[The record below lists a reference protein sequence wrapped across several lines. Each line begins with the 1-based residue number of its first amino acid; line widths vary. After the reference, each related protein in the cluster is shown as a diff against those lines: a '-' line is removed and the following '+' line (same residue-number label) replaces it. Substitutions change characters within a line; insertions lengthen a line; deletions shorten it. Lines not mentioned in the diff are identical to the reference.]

1 MAKWVIVKFLDSLD
15 DEEPA
20 FTFCV
25 IPTSWLE
32 TDDGADYA
40 RWPPSTNSQKELKA
54 IKKMIQDCTPVC
66 IEWPIHIFIEKT
78 PEIDTYKETKEYEK
92 CIGKLGQGRNLLK
105 GYEARRQALLN
116 KKKGCLPQ
124 QEGISSRRV
133 VNR

>member
-15 DEEPA
+15 DEEAA

-54 IKKMIQDCTPVC
+54 IEKMIQDGTPAC
-66 IEWPIHIFIEKT
+66 IEWPIHIVIEKT
-78 PEIDTYKETKEYEK
+78 PEIVRTESPGEEVRSGDGESTNSH
-92 CIGKLGQGRNLLK
+92 GMLQPPVGH
-105 GYEARRQALLN
+105 
-116 KKKGCLPQ
+116 
-124 QEGISSRRV
+124 GISSQGNDMEV
-133 VNR
+133 L